1 MIDAQ
6 AAQRVLDEALRRGG
20 DLAELYLE
28 DRTSLS
34 LNLDDSRLEEAVQG
48 NDRGA
53 GIRVFYGPTAAYA
66 YTDDLELESLLA
78 TAKAAASAAKSSNQS
93 PVLDFTRAQSPL
105 DFPVAK
111 PFDTLPVS
119 EKADLLHR
127 VDQVVRGYDARINQV
142 QASYSEYRRRVWVFN
157 SAGLWAEDDR
167 NIIELRVT
175 VTARQ
180 GEIIQQATAGIG
192 GQMGLELLDLRDP
205 ISEARDVAQSAVR
218 MLDARPSPAGE
229 MPVVMDHGWG
239 GVLFHEACG
248 HSLEADFINR
258 GSSIFVGKLGEKVAS
273 PLITLYDDATFPG
286 RRGSFRFDDDGTP
299 SEKTVLIEKG
309 MLRNYMWDLA
319 EARRAGTHSTGN
331 GRRQSFRFLSLP
343 RMTNTYIAAGES
355 DPQEIIRS
363 VQKGLYVKRLGGGQA
378 DVTKGDFV
386 FSVTEGYLI
395 EDGKIT
401 APVRGATLVGNG
413 LKVLA
418 EIDMV
423 GSDME
428 LDKGQGNCG
437 KGQWVPVGVGQP
449 TLRIPRITVGGT
461 A

>member
-1 MIDAQ
+1 MIDPQ
-6 AAQRVLDEALRRGG
+6 TAQRALDQALRRGG
-20 DLAELYLE
+20 DLAELYVE
-28 DRTSLS
+28 DRTSLA
-34 LNLDDSRLEEAVQG
+34 LNLDDSRMEKAVQG
-48 NDRGA
+48 SDRGA
-53 GIRVFYGPTAAYA
+53 GIRVFYGHTAAYA
-66 YTDDLELESLLA
+66 YTDDLELNSLLA
-78 TAKAAASAAKSSNQS
+78 TARAASSAAKSSSQS
-93 PVLDFTRAQSPL
+93 RVLDFTRAKSPL
-105 DFPVAK
+105 EFPIEKPFNTMPVA
-111 PFDTLPVS
+111 
-119 EKADLLHR
+119 EKAILLHR
-127 VDQVVRGYDARINQV
+127 LDQVARGYDSRVSQV
-142 QASYSEYRRRVWVFN
+142 QAGYSEYRRRVWIYN

-167 NIIELRVT
+167 NIIELRIT

-192 GQMGLELLDLRDP
+192 GQMGLELLDLQDP
-205 ISEARDVAQSAVR
+205 VAEARDVAQSAVR
-218 MLDARPSPAGE
+218 MLDAQQAPAGE

-258 GSSIFVGKLGEKVAS
+258 GSSIFVGKLGEMVAS
-273 PLITLYDDATFPG
+273 PLITLFDDATFPG
-286 RRGSFRFDDDGTP
+286 RRGSFRFDDDGTLA
-299 SEKTVLIEKG
+299 EKTVLIEKG
-309 MLRNYMWDLA
+309 VLKNYMWDLA
-319 EARRAGTHSTGN
+319 EARRGGVSSTGN
-331 GRRQSFRFLSLP
+331 GRRQSFRYLSLP

-355 DPQEIIRS
+355 DPQDIIRS

-413 LKVLA
+413 LKVLS

-437 KGQWVPVGVGQP
+437 KGQWVPIGVGQP

>member
-1 MIDAQ
+1 MA
-6 AAQRVLDEALRRGG
+6 
-20 DLAELYLE
+20 
-28 DRTSLS
+28 TS
-34 LNLDDSRLEEAVQG
+34 
-48 NDRGA
+48 
-53 GIRVFYGPTAAYA
+53 
-66 YTDDLELESLLA
+66 
-78 TAKAAASAAKSSNQS
+78 KAAASAAKSTNENR
-93 PVLDFTRAQSPL
+93 VLDFTRSQSLL
-105 DFPVAK
+105 DFPMAK

-119 EKADLLHR
+119 EKAGLLHR
-127 VDQVVRGYDARINQV
+127 LDQVARGYDSRVSQI
-142 QASYSEYRRRVWVFN
+142 QAGYSEYRRRVWVFN
-157 SAGLWAEDDR
+157 SAGQWAEDDR

-205 ISEARDVAQSAVR
+205 IAEAQDVAQSAVL

-258 GSSIFVGKLGEKVAS
+258 GSSIFVGKLGERVAS

-309 MLRNYMWDLA
+309 VLKNYMWDLA
-319 EARRAGTHSTGN
+319 EARRAATRSTGN
-331 GRRQSFRFLSLP
+331 GRRQSFRYLSLP

-401 APVRGATLVGNG
+401 SPVLGATLVGNG
-413 LKVLA
+413 LKVLS